1 MIYWHGYTPS
11 NVQHNNICFL
21 STANLFISLFIAGLE
36 SAKSKNYEE
45 AFTCFLAAAQQG
57 YSKAQFNT
65 GVCYEKG
72 RGVTMNKEKVWI
84 QTEHF
89 SFWSASSVWTR
100 LEMIFMCFLLKALY
114 YYGQAAVGGHMQAQY
129 RYAKLLLT
137 SRGHQSL
144 EELNTAINLL
154 EQSAA
159 AGLTKVE
166 NCHDIFL
173 NFTCHCL
180 FWEWE

>member
-1 MIYWHGYTPS
+1 M
-11 NVQHNNICFL
+11 
-21 STANLFISLFIAGLE
+21 AGLE

-57 YSKAQFNT
+57 YSKAQFNA

-72 RGVTMNKEKVWI
+72 RGVSKDKAKVTI
-84 QTEHF
+84 QTHTLVSWVFRHHSSPTSEISLDLILV
-89 SFWSASSVWTR
+89 SF
-100 LEMIFMCFLLKALY
+100 LFKALCY
-114 YYGQAAVGGHMQAQY
+114 YWQAAVGGHRQAQY

-144 EELNTAINLL
+144 EELNMAISLL

-166 NCHDIFL
+166 IM
-173 NFTCHCL
+173 TKSSKCL
-180 FWEWE
+180 FILP